1 MVITMVVASVMSK
14 IGPFYSFARWL
25 LTSTGLVRYQHPTDE
40 ELKVKGHNDFQS
52 SKGANFLTIPGSS

>member
-40 ELKVKGHNDFQS
+40 ELKVKGHNEQCLN
-52 SKGANFLTIPGSS
+52 KGANFLTIPGSG